1 MKLGAR
7 KIIRANTLFVFL
19 NTQTEEFL
27 KEHKLSRCEN
37 CRGCGIIT
45 QGNIWNGTDFCEE
58 CNGIGF
64 KGLLI
69 EGGIQV
75 SDTLYLCKNC
85 AGLGCHGCEEKGVV
99 DWVSHA
105 MGVRNV

>member
-7 KIIRANTLFVFL
+7 KIIRANTLFAFL
-19 NTQTEEFL
+19 NTQTKEFL
-27 KEHKLSRCEN
+27 IEHKLSRCEECN
-37 CRGCGIIT
+37 GRGIVMISDF
-45 QGNIWNGTDFCEE
+45 WNGTDFCEE

-64 KGLLI
+64 KGLQI
-69 EGGIQV
+69 EGGLKV

-85 AGLGCHGCEEKGVV
+85 AGLGCHECEEKGVV
-99 DWVSHA
+99 DWIRHA